1 MLDNKVLVNL
11 YILSL
16 STSYELFIPI
26 NEKVGNIAKL
36 LNVTMFDSI
45 NVDKNYILINIETG
59 YQYKNN
65 ELIRNT
71 DIKNGCK
78 LILV

>member
-1 MLDNKVLVNL
+1 MDDRTL
-11 YILSL
+11 ILFDKDGNEIV
-16 STSYELFIPI
+16 TKILF
-26 NEKVGNIAKL
+26 
-36 LNVTMFDSI
+36 TYHSDDF
-45 NVDKNYILINIETG
+45 DKNYVLINIETG
-59 YQYKNN
+59 LQYKNN

>member
-26 NEKVGNIAKL
+26 NEKIGNIAKL
-36 LNVTMFDSI
+36 LNTTLFDSI
-45 NVDKNYILINIETG
+45 DFDKNYVLINIDTG

>member
-59 YQYKNN
+59 LQYKNN